1 MLTVLG
7 KEGLR
12 AWELEGP
19 WSLSSNF
26 NAVGNLSTPQKYL
39 LFTSE
44 QCGQRTPQTRHFT
57 FTVKQII
64 RMVFTTK
71 GVNRHEASGP
81 SKRFLRCE
89 E

>member
-19 WSLSSNF
+19 RSLSSNF
-26 NAVGNLSTPQKYL
+26 NAAGNLSTPQKYL

-44 QCGQRTPQTRHFT
+44 QRDQSTSTNTAFH
-57 FTVKQII
+57 I
-64 RMVFTTK
+64 
-71 GVNRHEASGP
+71 
-81 SKRFLRCE
+81 RCE
-89 E
+89 TNNQNGLHNQRC

>member
-19 WSLSSNF
+19 RSLSSNF
-26 NAVGNLSTPQKYL
+26 SAAGNPSTPQKYL

-44 QCGQRTPQTRHFT
+44 QCDQRAPQTLHFT
-57 FTVKQII
+57 FVVK
-64 RMVFTTK
+64 
-71 GVNRHEASGP
+71 
-81 SKRFLRCE
+81 
-89 E
+89 